1 MFFELEE
8 LKLMQALVKPKGAL
22 PTHKE
27 AGRLTSSLTF
37 RSPQETGHPKW
48 SGKPARITY

>member
-1 MFFELEE
+1 MFFELED
-8 LKLMQALVKPKGAL
+8 LKLMQALVKPKGTL

-37 RSPQETGHPKW
+37 RSPQETGHPK
-48 SGKPARITY
+48 